1 MVLVLNTGVL
11 REDAKT
17 SMTEKTFGGR
27 TLDELIELRVN
38 PPDGANFYMAL
49 LEAAPDLF
57 ARAGE
62 ADVLEAFIEKLVG
75 KLDAV
80 VSEAAARG
88 EDGDALQSLLESLS
102 DPALKKI
109 VGS

>member
-1 MVLVLNTGVL
+1 MILILNTGVL
-11 REDAKT
+11 REETKT
-17 SMTEKTFGGR
+17 TMTEKIFGGH

-38 PPDGANFYMAL
+38 PPDGANFYLAL

-57 ARAGE
+57 ARAEE
-62 ADVLEAFIEKLVG
+62 ADVLEAFIEKLVA

-80 VSEAAARG
+80 VSEAAVRG

-102 DPALKKI
+102 DPELKKI